1 VPTCEMLSLDLRSPS
16 VEGMCMA
23 AEIMEAD
30 VVGNILDVACGDSER
45 YSFPRTLAVDLLKVR
60 LAKTGSSLK
69 RCQ

>member
-1 VPTCEMLSLDLRSPS
+1 MLCTLAVRGSVPTCEMLSLDARSHS

-45 YSFPRTLAVDLLKVR
+45 YSFEGPWPSTF
-60 LAKTGSSLK
+60 
-69 RCQ
+69 